1 MQLDL
6 YLTRTTTN
14 KLNPD
19 IATKA
24 LLWITEAAFLY
35 AKKWK
40 FSAKCTRLKDPVESQ
55 DGYRYRVK
63 LRVYKESRRM
73 PQADILKKQIETVVE
88 RITRRA
94 TARGW
99 AVEAGEVI
107 EVDATNAGKTSSGS
121 AVEVAVENLRKQNNS
136 THQPAQHRRADRFA
150 AKTIIEVEPIEVE
163 TPPFIFPEL
172 TVSVTSRYFA
182 DIYEREPHLRIV
194 HSAVKT
200 SMESSGRVLSHVL
213 LYGEPGACKTRLME
227 CYKTWYEA
235 DGKNPDLVA
244 VVDGATM
251 TKAGL
256 ETFLLDLYKL
266 NRMPHVLVMDEIEK
280 QDPKNLLGLLNV
292 MGSGALTRLN
302 ARTGHIRVPVN
313 FTVVGICNDEELLKQ
328 FAKGALY
335 SRFTHKLY
343 CPPPS
348 REIAL
353 LILAKTAREM
363 GIVNQ
368 ADAERLAE
376 AALELGWDILEQ
388 RDIRALKGHLD
399 GRERL
404 LSGEWQADQIAMERL
419 KRNR

>member
-1 MQLDL
+1 MELDL

-14 KLNPD
+14 KLNPE

-24 LLWITEAAFLY
+24 LLWITQGASLY

-40 FSAKCTRLKDPVESQ
+40 FSAKCTRLREPVEDR
-55 DGYRYRVK
+55 DGYHYRVQ
-63 LRVYKESRRM
+63 LRVYKGSKRM
-73 PQADILKKQIETVVE
+73 PTADVLKRQIETVVA

-99 AVEAGEVI
+99 AVEAGDVREGAR
-107 EVDATNAGKTSSGS
+107 EAPEKASEKAPEKSPEKAPPQDA
-121 AVEVAVENLRKQNNS
+121 R
-136 THQPAQHRRADRFA
+136 PRPPRRPVGRLTRLA
-150 AKTIIEVEPIEVE
+150 AKTIVEVDPIEVE
-163 TPPFIFPEL
+163 TPPFVFPEL
-172 TVSVTSRYFA
+172 TPAVVARYFA
-182 DIYEREPHLRIV
+182 DIYERDPHLRIV

-200 SMESSGRVLSHVL
+200 SMESGGRVLSHVL

-227 CYKTWYEA
+227 CYKAWYEA
-235 DGKNPDLVA
+235 DGNNPDLVA

-256 ETFLLDLYKL
+256 ETFLMDLHKVD
-266 NRMPHVLVMDEIEK
+266 RMPHVLVMDEIEK

-302 ARTGHIRVPVN
+302 ARTGHVRVPVN

-363 GIVNQ
+363 GVVNQ
-368 ADAERLAE
+368 ADAERLAA
-376 AALELGWDILEQ
+376 AALELGWDVLEQ

-404 LSGEWQADQIAMERL
+404 LSGEWQADQITMERL